1 MPTWQWHHPEIIHSK
16 LLILARASEL
26 VTKRCAWGSGNADA
40 RRADGESSFCTLDVS
55 VTHGVL
61 ETFADYL
68 GNTVMWMSRFV
79 SDYIRFIL
87 ANKTVL
93 KIAPLQ
99 VYASRALFGPRN
111 SLVGAS
117 LKKTNPNGYFQS

>member
-1 MPTWQWHHPEIIHSK
+1 MVFYLKT
-16 LLILARASEL
+16 
-26 VTKRCAWGSGNADA
+26 
-40 RRADGESSFCTLDVS
+40 SS
-55 VTHGVL
+55 
-61 ETFADYL
+61 DYL

-79 SDYIRFIL
+79 GDYIRFIL

-111 SLVGAS
+111 SPVRRLFEEDEPKRVLSKLAVEADWSSCLHKLESSKSGNAIAFSADDLLLAAGATDGTIMIPS
-117 LKKTNPNGYFQS
+117 